1 MRTPRVCF
9 MVRLMSFATAMTV
22 LSYPGGLAF
31 TPDGKRIAAGLE
43 DTSIV
48 IWDVRPAH

>member
-1 MRTPRVCF
+1 MAHTREDS
-9 MVRLMSFATAMTV
+9 L
-22 LSYPGGLAF
+22 

-43 DTSIV
+43 GTSIV